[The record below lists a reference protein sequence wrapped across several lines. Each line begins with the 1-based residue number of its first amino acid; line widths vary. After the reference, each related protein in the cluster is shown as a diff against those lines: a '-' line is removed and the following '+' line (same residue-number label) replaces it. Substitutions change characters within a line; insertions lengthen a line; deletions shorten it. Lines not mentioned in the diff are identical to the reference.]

1 MKQLN
6 RMQMGVMVATV
17 LSTGVI
23 TAAAQTIEF
32 PMHAND
38 LTPSERIVTVVHATG
53 GGPQTGAKDLR
64 ILRRVAD
71 NNWQLLKAGQNDD
84 TVNSNYLIYGR
95 PVYAMASGTVIG
107 CWRNAPEN
115 TGHTKH
121 AANATGKILLQGN
134 HLWIKQTDG
143 NIALYAHAP
152 TGDIP
157 ASLCPNNTTFL
168 TGTALGGPIWTQ
180 PEATVTNG
188 ATVTAGQLLYH
199 VGNSGNSSEPHLHVH
214 IVNTSNTWQPMKF
227 ARGQTEPFNN
237 NTASLNGPWTG
248 LKGNALPMAT
258 ILVWAPHQIGNWT
271 YNGIPAADYQSIF
284 DHFVDSGEM
293 ADTVSCSNNGAIYNS
308 TWIPA
313 NVSWISH
320 HGMSIPDH
328 AVKNM
333 QYTQQGYKETS
344 VYTCGTV
351 MAAIW
356 RKP

>member
-1 MKQLN
+1 MRKVN
-6 RMQMGVMVATV
+6 RLHMGVMLAAV
-17 LSTGVI
+17 LLAGVRSV
-23 TAAAQTIEF
+23 AAQAIEF
-32 PMHAND
+32 PIHAND
-38 LTPSERIVTVVHATG
+38 LRPGERIVTVVHAPG

-71 NNWQLLKAGQNDD
+71 NDWEVLKEGQTNDAI
-84 TVNSNYLIYGR
+84 NSNYLIYGR
-95 PVYAMASGTVIG
+95 PVYAMAGGTVIG

-121 AANATGKILLQGN
+121 PANATGKILLQGN

-143 NIALYAHAP
+143 KIALYAHAP

-157 ASLCPNNTTFL
+157 ASLCPNNATYL

-188 ATVTAGQLLYH
+188 ATITAGQLLYH

-214 IVNTSNTWQPMKF
+214 IVDTTNTWQPMKF
-227 ARGQTEPFNN
+227 ARGQTTPFNN
-237 NTASLNGPWTG
+237 NTADLNGPWTG

-258 ILVWAPHQIGNWT
+258 ILVWPPHPIGNWT
-271 YNGIPAADYQSIF
+271 YNGIELAAYQRVF

-293 ADTVSCSNNGAIYNS
+293 ADTVSCKNNGASYDT

-313 NVSWISH
+313 KGSWISH
-320 HGMSIPDH
+320 HHMSIVDH
-328 AVKNM
+328 TVKNA
-333 QYTQQGYKETS
+333 QYTKQGYKETS